1 MTLDEKIK
9 MLNDYAIAWYSSS
22 QADYIH
28 EATFRGQG
36 FGKFADR
43 CKEEAEEELEEA
55 RKCTERVV
63 ALGGKPVFGCIEQ
76 PTFCEILD
84 LLKDWDNG
92 FKEQKGVE
100 ELEKIAASLT
110 DDSITRK
117 LVESFVEC
125 ESEHR
130 AWVAK
135 HLSIIEKIGYENYL
149 IEQLGD

>member
-1 MTLDEKIK
+1 MTFDEKIK
-9 MLNDYAIAWYSSS
+9 MLNDYAVAWYSSS

-28 EATFRGQG
+28 EAVFRAQG

-43 CKEEAEEELEEA
+43 YKEEGDEELEEA

-76 PTFCEILD
+76 PTFCEIKD
-84 LLKDWDNG
+84 LLKDWDDG

-125 ESEHR
+125 EAEHR
-130 AWVAK
+130 AWVAQ
-135 HLSIIEKIGYENYL
+135 HMGIIEKIGYENYL
-149 IEQLGD
+149 IEQLG

>member
-1 MTLDEKIK
+1 MTFEEKIK

-28 EATFRGQG
+28 EATFRAQG

-55 RKCTERVV
+55 RKCTERVL

-76 PTFCEILD
+76 PIFCEILD
-84 LLKDWDNG
+84 LLKDWDTG
-92 FKEQKGVE
+92 FKNQQGVE

-125 ESEHR
+125 ESDHR

-135 HLSIIEKIGYENYL
+135 HLRVIEKIGYENYL
-149 IEQLGD
+149 IDQMGD

>member
-1 MTLDEKIK
+1 MTLDGKIK

-28 EATFRGQG
+28 EATFRAQG

-43 CKEEAEEELEEA
+43 CKEEGDEELEEA

-63 ALGGKPVFGCIEQ
+63 ALGGKPVIGYTEQ
-76 PTFCEILD
+76 PIFSEIKD
-84 LLKDWDNG
+84 LLKDWDDG
-92 FKEQKGVE
+92 FKEYKGVE

-125 ESEHR
+125 EAEHR
-130 AWVAK
+130 AWVAQ
-135 HLSIIEKIGYENYL
+135 HMGIIEKIGYENYL
-149 IEQLGD
+149 IEQLG

>member
-1 MTLDEKIK
+1 MTIDEKIK

-28 EATFRGQG
+28 EATFRAQG

-63 ALGGKPVFGCIEQ
+63 ALGGRPVFGCIEQ
-76 PTFCEILD
+76 PIFCEILD

-117 LVESFVEC
+117 LVEGFVEC

-135 HLSIIEKIGYENYL
+135 HLFIIEKIGYENYL
-149 IEQLGD
+149 IEQMD

>member
-117 LVESFVEC
+117 PVESFVEC

>member
-1 MTLDEKIK
+1 MTFDEKIK
-9 MLNDYAIAWYSSS
+9 MLNDYAVAWYSSS

-28 EATFRGQG
+28 EAVFRAQG

-43 CKEEAEEELEEA
+43 CKEEGDEELEEA

-76 PTFCEILD
+76 PTFCEIKD
-84 LLKDWDNG
+84 LLKDWDDG

-125 ESEHR
+125 EAEHR
-130 AWVAK
+130 AWVAQ
-135 HLSIIEKIGYENYL
+135 HMGIIEKIGYENYL
-149 IEQLGD
+149 IEQRG

>member
-1 MTLDEKIK
+1 MTFDEKIK
-9 MLNDYAIAWYSSS
+9 MLNDYTIAWYSSS

-28 EATFRGQG
+28 EATFRAQG

-43 CKEEAEEELEEA
+43 CKEEGDEELEEA

-76 PTFCEILD
+76 PTFCEIKE
-84 LLKDWDNG
+84 LLKDWDDG
-92 FKEQKGVE
+92 FREQKGVE

-110 DDSITRK
+110 DDSMTRK

-125 ESEHR
+125 EAEHR
-130 AWVAK
+130 TWVAQ
-135 HLSIIEKIGYENYL
+135 HLGIIEKIGYENYL
-149 IEQLGD
+149 IEQLG

>member
-1 MTLDEKIK
+1 MTFEEKIK

-22 QADYIH
+22 QADSIH
-28 EATFRGQG
+28 EAIFRAQG

-55 RKCTERVV
+55 KNCTKRVV
-63 ALGGKPVFGCIEQ
+63 ELGGMPVFGCIEQ
-76 PTFCEILD
+76 PIFCEVLD

-135 HLSIIEKIGYENYL
+135 HLGIIAKIGYENYL
-149 IEQLGD
+149 IEQLG

>member
-1 MTLDEKIK
+1 MTFDEKIK
-9 MLNDYAIAWYSSS
+9 MLNDYAVAWYSSS

-28 EATFRGQG
+28 EAVFRAQG

-43 CKEEAEEELEEA
+43 CKEEGDEEMEEA
-55 RKCTERVV
+55 KKCTERVV

-76 PTFCEILD
+76 PTFCEIKD
-84 LLKDWDNG
+84 LLKDWDDG

-125 ESEHR
+125 EAEHR
-130 AWVAK
+130 AWVAQ
-135 HLSIIEKIGYENYL
+135 HMGIIEKIGYENYL
-149 IEQLGD
+149 IEQLG

>member
-28 EATFRGQG
+28 EATFRAQG

-63 ALGGKPVFGCIEQ
+63 ALGGKPVFGVSEQ
-76 PTFCEILD
+76 PTFCEIKD
-84 LLKDWDNG
+84 LLKDWDDG
-92 FKEQKGVE
+92 FKQYKGVE
-100 ELEKIAASLT
+100 ELEKFAASLA

-135 HLSIIEKIGYENYL
+135 HLSIIERIGYENYL
-149 IEQLGD
+149 GEQLG

>member
-1 MTLDEKIK
+1 MTLEEKIK

-28 EATFRGQG
+28 EATFRAQG
-36 FGKFADR
+36 FRKFADR
-43 CKEEAEEELEEA
+43 CKEEGDEELEEA
-55 RKCTERVV
+55 IKCTQRVV

-76 PTFCEILD
+76 PTFCEIKD
-84 LLKDWDNG
+84 LLKDWDDG
-92 FKEQKGVE
+92 FKEQQGVE

-130 AWVAK
+130 AWVAQ
-135 HLSIIEKIGYENYL
+135 HLAIIEKIGYENYL
-149 IEQLGD
+149 IEQLG

>member
-1 MTLDEKIK
+1 MTLEEKIK
-9 MLNDYAIAWYSSS
+9 MLNDYAAAWYSSS
-22 QADYIH
+22 QADSIH

-55 RKCTERVV
+55 RTCTERVV
-63 ALGGKPVFGCIEQ
+63 ALGGKPVFGCVEQ
-76 PTFCEILD
+76 PIFCEILD

-130 AWVAK
+130 AWVDK
-135 HLSIIEKIGYENYL
+135 HLGIINRIGYENYL
-149 IEQLGD
+149 IEQMGD

>member
-1 MTLDEKIK
+1 MTLEEKIK
-9 MLNDYAIAWYSSS
+9 MLNDYAAAWYSSS
-22 QADYIH
+22 QADSIH

-63 ALGGKPVFGCIEQ
+63 TLGGKPVFGCVEQ
-76 PTFCEILD
+76 PIFCEILD

-135 HLSIIEKIGYENYL
+135 HLSIIDRIGYENYL
-149 IEQLGD
+149 IEQMGD

>member
-1 MTLDEKIK
+1 MTFEEKIK

-28 EATFRGQG
+28 EATFRAQG

-43 CKEEAEEELEEA
+43 CKEEADEELEEA

-63 ALGGKPVFGCIEQ
+63 ALGGKPVFGSIEQ
-76 PTFCEILD
+76 PIFSEILD

-92 FKEQKGVE
+92 FKEQKGVD

-130 AWVAK
+130 AWVAQ
-135 HLSIIEKIGYENYL
+135 HLGFIEKIGYENYL
-149 IEQLGD
+149 IKQLGD

>member
-1 MTLDEKIK
+1 MTFDEKIK
-9 MLNDYAIAWYSSS
+9 MLNDYAVAWYSSS

-28 EATFRGQG
+28 EAVFRAQG

-43 CKEEAEEELEEA
+43 CKEEGDEELEEA

-76 PTFCEILD
+76 PTFCEIKD
-84 LLKDWDNG
+84 LLKDWDDG

-117 LVESFVEC
+117 RVESFVEC
-125 ESEHR
+125 EAEHR
-130 AWVAK
+130 AWVAQ
-135 HLSIIEKIGYENYL
+135 HMGIIEKIGYENYL
-149 IEQLGD
+149 IEQLG